1 MFKKIEQDVGEE
13 KVYSV
18 FGTPSQHTYGVS
30 KTNENLTNG
39 IKITLTSSGYIKQKD
54 PNTLEFSP
62 HLATLP
68 FPLLQNKK
76 FNLSLSHS
84 LCFSRSTVPHQSPL
98 TSSSIFPLSTPN
110 LDRHCLISL
119 VIISSDKIDLCLVG
133 KHHLSLFLSH
143 YRSTPITSSS
153 IFPLST
159 PNLDSRY
166 LASPIIIGLIGNA
179 RNRLFIVSNHNAE
192 SFLAAFNS
200 DFARRF
206 LLTLFHFIF

>member
-1 MFKKIEQDVGEE
+1 MNLRWEVGMFKKIEQDVGEE

-18 FGTPSQHTYGVS
+18 SGTPSQHTCGVS

-76 FNLSLSHS
+76 FNLSFSHS

-110 LDRHCLISL
+110 LDSHYLVSP
-119 VIISSDKIDLCLVG
+119 VIISSDKIDLCLLG
-133 KHHLSLFLSH
+133 KRPFSLFLLH
-143 YRSTPITSSS
+143 HRSTPVTSTS
-153 IFPLST
+153 IFSLST
-159 PNLDSRY
+159 PNLDNYY
-166 LASPIIIGLIGNA
+166 LASPIIIGLIGKHPKSSL
-179 RNRLFIVSNHNAE
+179 RCFQPRRRKFS
-192 SFLAAFNS
+192 
-200 DFARRF
+200 RRF
-206 LLTLFHFIF
+206 QL

>member
-1 MFKKIEQDVGEE
+1 MRMNLRWEVGMFKKIEQDVGEE

-18 FGTPSQHTYGVS
+18 SGTPSQHTYGVS

-84 LCFSRSTVPHQSPL
+84 LYFSRSTVPHQSPL
-98 TSSSIFPLSTPN
+98 
-110 LDRHCLISL
+110 
-119 VIISSDKIDLCLVG
+119 
-133 KHHLSLFLSH
+133 
-143 YRSTPITSSS
+143 TSSS

-166 LASPIIIGLIGNA
+166 LASPIIIGLI
-179 RNRLFIVSNHNAE
+179 RKRPKSSLRCFQPRRRKFS
-192 SFLAAFNS
+192 
-200 DFARRF
+200 RRF
-206 LLTLFHFIF
+206 QL

>member
-18 FGTPSQHTYGVS
+18 SGTPSQHTCGVS

-39 IKITLTSSGYIKQKD
+39 IKIALTSSGYIKQKD

-76 FNLSLSHS
+76 FNLSFSHS

-110 LDRHCLISL
+110 LNSCCLISP
-119 VIISSDKIDLCLVG
+119 VIISSDKTDLCLVE
-133 KHHLSLFLSH
+133 KRHLSLFLSH
-143 YRSTPITSSS
+143 YRSTPITSTS

-159 PNLDSRY
+159 SNLDNRY
-166 LASPIIIGLIGNA
+166 RASPIIIGLIGK
-179 RNRLFIVSNHNAE
+179 RPKSSLHCFQP
-192 SFLAAFNS
+192 
-200 DFARRF
+200 RRRKF
-206 LLTLFHFIF
+206 SCRFQL